1 LERTAGIELCAFRMS
16 ARGISALNAREAPGC
31 PRRLARCVAMWCD
44 AQRRVVERCEAP
56 REVPR
61 RAALPTVMSISP
73 TRLIDQANM
82 AGRGATSRQHCCR
95 SRHLFRSRRKSKR
108 SPDEPTGRREAPP
121 DDRLRDIRGS
131 LLNLQAP
138 HVAPLIRATL
148 LPAYAGSPLSDKIC
162 AAPPMARRKASSK
175 VTPRSCHRCGRPC
188 HAICH
193 SVAHPS
199 S

>member
-1 LERTAGIELCAFRMS
+1 SVATARDLSPRRIPKQKDVRHHSLRGGRRFGDF
-16 ARGISALNAREAPGC
+16 GISRDRPF
-31 PRRLARCVAMWCD
+31 
-44 AQRRVVERCEAP
+44 VEWF
-56 REVPR
+56 
-61 RAALPTVMSISP
+61 
-73 TRLIDQANM
+73 LI
-82 AGRGATSRQHCCR
+82 T
-95 SRHLFRSRRKSKR
+95 KR

-199 S
+199 SR

>member
-1 LERTAGIELCAFRMS
+1 MERTAGIELCTFRMS

-44 AQRRVVERCEAP
+44 AQRRVVERCDAP

-108 SPDEPTGRREAPP
+108 SPDERS
-121 DDRLRDIRGS
+121 DIRGS
-131 LLNLQAP
+131 RLNLQAP
-138 HVAPLIRATL
+138 HVAPLIPATL

>member
-1 LERTAGIELCAFRMS
+1 MS

-44 AQRRVVERCEAP
+44 AQRRVVERCDAP

-108 SPDEPTGRREAPP
+108 NP
-121 DDRLRDIRGS
+121 DDRHRGVEFK
-131 LLNLQAP
+131 LHVPCHTTRHAGP
-138 HVAPLIRATL
+138 HRAVRWVEVSWQ
-148 LPAYAGSPLSDKIC
+148 GGESPTC
-162 AAPPMARRKASSK
+162 RRSGLA
-175 VTPRSCHRCGRPC
+175 VRRGALWRSCTTICGHWQPLVWLRGVTFREQ
-188 HAICH
+188 
-193 SVAHPS
+193 SFRGR
-199 S
+199 